1 MTEEFEQL
9 YRDYF
14 QFIYL
19 YALSLTR
26 DEDLAEEI
34 TQETFFRAMEHIDRF
49 EGHSRATTWLCQI
62 AKNLYLSHCRD
73 SRRFAAEAFPE
84 DLPAADTPGRTNQ
97 HRAGRPAGQ
106 KDLET
111 ALIDREQAM
120 AIHKV
125 LHRLEEPY
133 REVFQLRLFAE
144 LSFAQIGEIF
154 GRTEGWARTT
164 YYRAKIKIKEGLL

>member
-49 EGHSRATTWLCQI
+49 EGRSRATTRQCRI

-73 SRRFAAEAFPE
+73 SRRFAAEASPE

-97 HRAGRPAGQ
+97 HRAGRAAGQ

>member
-49 EGHSRATTWLCQI
+49 EGRE
-62 AKNLYLSHCRD
+62 K
-73 SRRFAAEAFPE
+73 P
-84 DLPAADTPGRTNQ
+84 LPLPLPG
-97 HRAGRPAGQ
+97 
-106 KDLET
+106 L
-111 ALIDREQAM
+111 QA
-120 AIHKV
+120 V
-125 LHRLEEPY
+125 RC
-133 REVFQLRLFAE
+133 
-144 LSFAQIGEIF
+144 
-154 GRTEGWARTT
+154 
-164 YYRAKIKIKEGLL
+164 

>member
-49 EGHSRATTWLCQI
+49 EGRSRATTWLCRI

-73 SRRFAAEAFPE
+73 SRRFAAEASPE

-97 HRAGRPAGQ
+97 HRAGRTAGQ

-111 ALIDREQAM
+111 ALIDRE
-120 AIHKV
+120 
-125 LHRLEEPY
+125 
-133 REVFQLRLFAE
+133 
-144 LSFAQIGEIF
+144 
-154 GRTEGWARTT
+154 
-164 YYRAKIKIKEGLL
+164 

>member
-1 MTEEFEQL
+1 
-9 YRDYF
+9 
-14 QFIYL
+14 
-19 YALSLTR
+19 
-26 DEDLAEEI
+26 
-34 TQETFFRAMEHIDRF
+34 
-49 EGHSRATTWLCQI
+49 
-62 AKNLYLSHCRD
+62 
-73 SRRFAAEAFPE
+73 
-84 DLPAADTPGRTNQ
+84 
-97 HRAGRPAGQ
+97 
-106 KDLET
+106 
-111 ALIDREQAM
+111 M